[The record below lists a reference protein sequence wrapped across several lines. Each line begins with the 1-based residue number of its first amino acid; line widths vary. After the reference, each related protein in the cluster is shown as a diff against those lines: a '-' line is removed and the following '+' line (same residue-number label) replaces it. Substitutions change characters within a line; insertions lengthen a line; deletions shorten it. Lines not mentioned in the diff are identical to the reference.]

1 MLSRYVVLY
10 LVDNPTKLCIPLKR
24 TTDTMLCGKTV
35 LICGYGEVGKGMVA
49 ALKSIGCIINVSEAD
64 PICALQVIGTAS
76 DGKTFLRPWEEDR
89 KSPMGNCE
97 NYKIIILQR
106 KILFCTLFEKSNFC
120 PKIQF

>member
-1 MLSRYVVLY
+1 MRYST

-64 PICALQVIGTAS
+64 PICALQVIATAS